1 MLKYKIKEC
10 LNKLTVNEYR
20 ILIKAV
26 PDYLG
31 RSINTFWNYV
41 NIEASS
47 KLDIPHCTV
56 IKLEMLF
63 SLKPGELINIQ
74 VEGKRCTEVIN
85 DFKRSYRNKWNHL
98 RDLEDRDG

>member
-10 LNKLTVNEYR
+10 LSKLTVCEYR

-41 NIEASS
+41 NIEANS

-56 IKLEMLF
+56 IKLEVLF
-63 SLKPGELINIQ
+63 SLKPGELINIR
-74 VEGKRCTEVIN
+74 VEGKPYTEVIKN
-85 DFKRSYRNKWNHL
+85 SKKSYRNKRNHL
-98 RDLEDRDG
+98 GDLEDGED

>member
-10 LNKLTVNEYR
+10 LNKLTVCEYR
-20 ILIKAV
+20 ILIRAV

-41 NIEASS
+41 NIEANS
-47 KLDIPHCTV
+47 KIDIPHCTV
-56 IKLEMLF
+56 IKLEILF

-74 VEGKRCTEVIN
+74 VEGKPYAEVIN
-85 DFKRSYRNKWNHL
+85 DFKSSYRNKRNHL
-98 RDLEDRDG
+98 DDLEDGGG